1 MTVPTPSGWYP
12 DPSGQPAQRYCDG
25 RQWTQWTEHQDP
37 PAPQSATAGAP
48 RVLLALIVGAGM
60 AVVAAVALL
69 FFFVSAEVYY
79 SYSAGTPTT
88 ATVTDCGKSDRS
100 GCEATWSIGGVP
112 GYGKISG
119 GLFDGTD
126 RVGSTHDVRVH
137 GRTAYTPN
145 SWTTPSVIGGCVLVG
160 GLFVVFVVAFVVIRP
175 RLTRR

>member
-1 MTVPTPSGWYP
+1 MTVPTPPGWYP
-12 DPSGQPAQRYCDG
+12 DLGGRPVRWYFDG
-25 RQWTQWTEHQDP
+25 TQWTEHPLP
-37 PAPQSATAGAP
+37 PAPRSATVAAP
-48 RVLLALIVGAGM
+48 RIVLVLIVVGGM
-60 AVVAAVALL
+60 ALVAVPSLVMFLVGAL
-69 FFFVSAEVYY
+69 VYH

-88 ATVTDCGKSDRS
+88 ATVMDCNHGSRKS
-100 GCEATWSIGGVP
+100 CEATWSIGGVP
-112 GYGKISG
+112 GYGPISG

-160 GLFVVFVVAFVVIRP
+160 GLFVVFVVSFGVIRP